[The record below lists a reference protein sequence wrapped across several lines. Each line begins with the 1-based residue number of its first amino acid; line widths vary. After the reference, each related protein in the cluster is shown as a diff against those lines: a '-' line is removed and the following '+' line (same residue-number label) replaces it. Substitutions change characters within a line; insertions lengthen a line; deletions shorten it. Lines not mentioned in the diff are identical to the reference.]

1 VRLHSGIRTPQ
12 KILYVAPVYPTV
24 ARAARVKGIVI
35 IEATIDENGTVE
47 SARVLKGEPL
57 LNQAA
62 LDAVRQWRFTPA
74 LLSGV
79 PVPVVMTVTVDFR
92 LQ

>member
-1 VRLHSGIRTPQ
+1 MRLHSGIRTPQ
-12 KILYVAPVYPTV
+12 KILYVPPVYPAL
-24 ARAARVKGIVI
+24 ARAVRVQGLVI
-35 IEATIDENGTVE
+35 IEATIDEKGNVE

-57 LNQAA
+57 LNQAV
-62 LDAVRQWRFTPA
+62 LDAVRLWRFTPA
-74 LLSGV
+74 LLGGV